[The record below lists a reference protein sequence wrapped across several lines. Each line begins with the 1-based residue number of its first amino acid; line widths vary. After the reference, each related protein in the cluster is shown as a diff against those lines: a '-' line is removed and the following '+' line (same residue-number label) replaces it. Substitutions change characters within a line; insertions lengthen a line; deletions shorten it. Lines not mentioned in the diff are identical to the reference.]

1 MITASRLRSCDSRDS
16 LFALLRE
23 LGYPVQ
29 PVNVIP
35 TDWRG
40 AGIDLDFDSLSLAA
54 RMPRLD
60 CYVAEDIDDGRAS
73 RLLKSLHSWNV
84 LTKSVLFARSPKRL
98 TLYDLSPRRELRR
111 LDVDLTAPS
120 PHAIDRLNVLTLNGA
135 SDVARI
141 FDRAL
146 DRETLTR
153 QFFDRFRIAV
163 HDTAAQLRGAF
174 ADERR
179 DAVDAVDAEALLI
192 LSRILFLYFVQQKG
206 WLNGERRF
214 IADRLDAVRSREL
227 FAGVLLPLFFGVLN
241 TPVDQRTTAARKL
254 GQIPYLN
261 GGLFEPSPF
270 EQRHPDIHLPNE
282 LLRRI
287 IDETFEKFAF
297 SIDESDAAG
306 THIDPEMLGKV
317 FESLMAADERAE
329 SGSFYTPRAIV
340 DVLTERAIVECLS
353 DGDSQV
359 RVTLRAR
366 LAGDPTRLPLAL
378 SARVDNITVLDPAC
392 GSGAFLL
399 SALRV
404 LERLGGRDRKR
415 IVERNLFGVDLKP
428 EAVRLCELRLWLAIV
443 AKGDEPQ
450 PLPNL
455 DRNIL
460 QGNSLLSP
468 IDFLGGA
475 RGDVYRDWVTALHAQ
490 DDLVARYRAAPASE
504 RPALAR
510 VLRSADCRL
519 ATALL
524 QKAIDADERELQD
537 LAAPQQD
544 LFGRMRP
551 ANAARCKERQERI
564 AATRKTQERA
574 DEGELDFFSFDV
586 HFAPVLAR
594 GGFDVVTG
602 NPPWVRNSRIDVRA
616 RRMLSERYRL
626 FRAANSGE
634 RAAFHQPDLSITFFE
649 RALALTRS
657 RGVVSLLM
665 PAKVLNA
672 AYATPLRRAAEML
685 DVVALHDW
693 SDTAHRWFDADT
705 FPLGLTIAKRQPSH
719 GTEVHAAGERFIVH
733 TLGHAEWMLIPPA
746 VAGVVDRLRRDYAP
760 LREVLGRAPI
770 MGLKTGD
777 NGSFFLDVK
786 RVRGGSLQ
794 THDGFYIPLGAVCRC
809 VRGRDTQ
816 RWKAAPKQWMLWP
829 PADGWQKV
837 PKWLERFGG
846 AHRIDI
852 PSLRLKN
859 VRAEHLGIKVVWK
872 DLSRGLSAAVLGH
885 TQQVSGR
892 LVPLIPNQTLYLLD
906 AKSLDEA
913 RVIAAL
919 MNSTV
924 FGALV
929 LCTAERAKDSYFR
942 YFGRTIAAIPLP
954 RVARGSADWCELAN
968 LARRCD
974 TREIDKVVAA
984 LYGVTSEEHEV
995 LAQFVAR
1002 RLGFHD

>member
-1 MITASRLRSCDSRDS
+1 MITASRLRSCDSRDG
-16 LFALLRE
+16 LFGLLRE

-29 PVNVIP
+29 PVNVAP
-35 TDWRG
+35 SEWRG
-40 AGIDLDFDSLSLAA
+40 AGIDLDFDSLALAA

-60 CYVAEDIDDGRAS
+60 CYVADDVDDGRAS

-84 LTKSVLFARSPKRL
+84 LTKSVIFARAAKRL
-98 TLYDLSPRRELRR
+98 SLYDLSPRRELRR
-111 LDVDLTAPS
+111 LDVDLNAPS
-120 PHAIDRLNVLTLNGA
+120 PHAVDRLNVLALNGA
-135 SDVARI
+135 NDVARV

-153 QFFDRFRIAV
+153 QFFDRFRNAV
-163 HDTAAQLRGAF
+163 RDTAAQLRAAF
-174 ADERR
+174 PDERR
-179 DAVDAVDAEALLI
+179 DATDAEALLI
-192 LSRILFLYFVQQKG
+192 LSRILFLYFIQQKG

-214 IADRLDAVRSREL
+214 LADRLDAIGDQEV
-227 FAGVLLPLFFGVLN
+227 FADVLLPLFFGVLN
-241 TPVDQRTTAARKL
+241 TPLDHRTAAARKL
-254 GQIPYLN
+254 GCIPYLN
-261 GGLFEPSPF
+261 GGLFEPSSF
-270 EQRHPDIHLPNE
+270 ERRHAELHLPNE
-282 LLRRI
+282 LLCRV
-287 IDETFEKFAF
+287 IDEVFEKFAF

-329 SGSFYTPRAIV
+329 SGSFYTPRPIV
-340 DVLTERAIVECLS
+340 DVLTERAIVEVLS
-353 DGDSQV
+353 DGDPQT

-378 SARVDNITVLDPAC
+378 SARVDNIAVLDPAC

-404 LERLGGRDRKR
+404 LERLGGRDRKH

-443 AKGDEPQ
+443 AKRDEPQ
-450 PLPNL
+450 ALPNL

-475 RGDVYRDWVTALHAQ
+475 RANVYRDWVSALHTQ
-490 DDLVARYRAAPASE
+490 DDLVARYRVAPACE
-504 RPALAR
+504 RPSLAR

-524 QKAIDADERELQD
+524 QKAIEADEQELQE
-537 LAAPQQD
+537 LAVPQQD

-551 ANAARCKERQERI
+551 ANPTRCKELQERI
-564 AATRKTQERA
+564 ATARKAQERA

-594 GGFDVVTG
+594 GGFDVVVG
-602 NPPWVRNSRIDVRA
+602 NPPWVRNSRIDTRA

-626 FRAANSGE
+626 FRAANNGDS
-634 RAAFHQPDLSITFFE
+634 AAFHQPDLSIAFVE
-649 RALALTRS
+649 RALALARP

-665 PAKVLNA
+665 PAKMLNA
-672 AYATPLRRAAEML
+672 AYAAPLRRAAEML
-685 DVVALHDW
+685 DVVALDDW
-693 SDTAHRWFDADT
+693 SDAAQRWFDADT
-705 FPLGLTIAKRQPSH
+705 FPLGLTIAKRKPSH
-719 GTEVHAAGERFIVH
+719 GTEVHAAGERFVVAD
-733 TLGHAEWMLIPPA
+733 LGPAEWMLIPPA
-746 VAGVVDRLRRDYAP
+746 VASVVERLRHEHAP
-760 LREVLGRAPI
+760 LREALGRGPI
-770 MGLKTGD
+770 MGVKTGD

-786 RVRGGSLQ
+786 RVRGVSLE
-794 THDGFYIPLGAVCRC
+794 TSDGFFIPLGAVCRC
-809 VRGRDTQ
+809 VRGRDTR

-829 PADGWQKV
+829 PSDGWQKV
-837 PKWLERFGG
+837 PKWLERFAG
-846 AHRIDI
+846 AHRIDVS
-852 PSLRLKN
+852 SLKLQY

-885 TQQVSGR
+885 SQEVGGR
-892 LVPLIPNQTLYLLD
+892 AVPLIPNQTLYLLD

-924 FGALV
+924 FGALA
-929 LCTAERAKDSYFR
+929 LCTAERAKDSHFR

-954 RVARGSADWCELAN
+954 RVVRGSADWCELVR
-968 LARRCD
+968 LARQRD
-974 TREIDKVVAA
+974 DRGIDQVAAA
-984 LYGVTSEEHEV
+984 LYGVSAEEHEV

>member
-29 PVNVIP
+29 PVAVVP
-35 TDWRG
+35 SEWRG
-40 AGIDLDFDSLSLAA
+40 AGIDIDVDSLALAA

-60 CYVAEDIDDGRAS
+60 CYVADDVDDGRAS

-84 LTKSVLFARSPKRL
+84 LTKSVLFARAPKRL
-98 TLYDLSPRRELRR
+98 ALYDLSPRRELRR
-111 LDVDLTAPS
+111 LDVDLNAPS
-120 PHAIDRLNVLTLNGA
+120 PHAIDRLNVLALNGA
-135 SDVARI
+135 SDFARV

-153 QFFDRFRIAV
+153 QFFDRFRAAV
-163 HDTAAQLRGAF
+163 RDTAAQLRTSF
-174 ADERR
+174 PSERR
-179 DAVDAVDAEALLI
+179 DAIDAEALLI
-192 LSRILFLYFVQQKG
+192 FSRILFLYFVQQKG

-214 IADRLDAVRSREL
+214 LADRLDAVGKREL

-241 TPVDQRTTAARKL
+241 TPREQRTAAARKL
-254 GQIPYLN
+254 GDIPYLN
-261 GGLFEPSPF
+261 GGLFEPSSF
-270 EQRHPDIHLPNE
+270 ERRHAEIHLPNE
-282 LLRRI
+282 LLRRV
-287 IDETFEKFAF
+287 IDDVFEKFAF
-297 SIDESDAAG
+297 SIDECDAAG

-329 SGSFYTPRAIV
+329 SGSFYTPRPIV
-340 DVLTERAIVECLS
+340 DVLTERSIVEVLS
-353 DGDSQV
+353 DGDPQT

-378 SARVDNITVLDPAC
+378 AARVDNIAVLDPAC

-404 LERLGGRDRKR
+404 LERLGGCDRKR

-443 AKGDEPQ
+443 AKGNEPK

-475 RGDVYRDWVTALHAQ
+475 RGDVYRDWVSALHTQ

-504 RPALAR
+504 RSNLAR
-510 VLRSADCRL
+510 VIRSADCRL

-524 QKAIDADERELQD
+524 QKAIDADEHELQQ
-537 LAAPQQD
+537 LAAPQCD

-551 ANAARCKERQERI
+551 ANATRCKELQERI

-602 NPPWVRNSRIDVRA
+602 NPPWVRNSRIDTRA

-626 FRAANSGE
+626 FRAANGGD
-634 RAAFHQPDLSITFFE
+634 RAAFHQPDLSIAFFE
-649 RALALTRS
+649 RALALTRT

-665 PAKVLNA
+665 PAKMLNA
-672 AYATPLRRAAEML
+672 AYAAPLRRAAEML
-685 DVVALHDW
+685 DVVALDDW
-693 SDTAHRWFDADT
+693 SDAAHRWFDADT
-705 FPLGLTIAKRQPSH
+705 FPLGLTVAKRRPSYT
-719 GTEVHAAGERFIVH
+719 TEVHAAGERFLVPM
-733 TLGHAEWMLIPPA
+733 LGHSEWMLTPPA
-746 VAGVVDRLRRDYAP
+746 VAAIVDRLRREHSP
-760 LREVLGRAPI
+760 LREVLGRAPL
-770 MGLKTGD
+770 MGVKTGD

-786 RVRGGSLQ
+786 RVRGASLE
-794 THDGFYIPLGAVCRC
+794 TSDGFFIPLGAVCRC
-809 VRGRDTQ
+809 VRGRDTR
-816 RWKAAPKQWMLWP
+816 RWKAAAKQWMLWP
-829 PADGWQKV
+829 PPNGWEKV
-837 PKWLERFGG
+837 PRWLERFAG

-852 PSLRLKN
+852 AELKLQY

-885 TQQVSGR
+885 SQQVGGR
-892 LVPLIPNQTLYLLD
+892 AVPLIPNQTLYLLD

-919 MNSTV
+919 MNSTT
-924 FGALV
+924 FGALA

-942 YFGRTIAAIPLP
+942 YFGRTIASIPLP
-954 RVARGSADWCELAN
+954 RVGRSSADWCELVN
-968 LARRCD
+968 LVRRSASS
-974 TREIDKVVAA
+974 EIDAVVAA
-984 LYGVTSEEHEV
+984 LYGVSPEEHEV

>member
-16 LFALLRE
+16 LFGLLRE

-29 PVNVIP
+29 PVNVVP
-35 TDWRG
+35 SEWRG
-40 AGIDLDFDSLSLAA
+40 AGIDLDFDSLALAA

-60 CYVAEDIDDGRAS
+60 CYVADGVDDGRAS

-84 LTKSVLFARSPKRL
+84 LTKSVLFARAPKHL
-98 TLYDLSPRRELRR
+98 ALYDLSPRRELRR
-111 LDVDLTAPS
+111 LDVDLNTPS
-120 PHAIDRLNVLTLNGA
+120 AHAIDRLNVLALNGA
-135 SDVARI
+135 SDVARV
-141 FDRAL
+141 FDHAL

-153 QFFDRFRIAV
+153 QFFDRFREAV
-163 HDTAAQLRGAF
+163 RDTAAQLRAAF
-174 ADERR
+174 PGDRR
-179 DAVDAVDAEALLI
+179 DAVDAEALLI

-214 IADRLDAVRSREL
+214 LADRLNGRSKREL

-241 TPVDQRTTAARKL
+241 TPLDQRTASARKL
-254 GQIPYLN
+254 GDIPYLN

-270 EQRHPDIHLPNE
+270 ERHHAEIHLPNE
-282 LLRRI
+282 LLHRV
-287 IDETFEKFAF
+287 IDDVFEKFAF

-340 DVLTERAIVECLS
+340 DVLTERAIVEVLS
-353 DGDSQV
+353 DGDPQT
-359 RVTLRAR
+359 RATLRAR
-366 LAGDPTRLPLAL
+366 LAGDRTRLPLAL
-378 SARVDNITVLDPAC
+378 AARVDNIAVLDPSC

-404 LERLGGRDRKR
+404 LERLGKPDRKR

-443 AKGDEPQ
+443 AKGNEPQ

-468 IDFLGGA
+468 IDFLGAA
-475 RGDVYRDWVTALHAQ
+475 RGDVYRDWVTALHTQ
-490 DDLVARYRAAPASE
+490 DDLVARYRAAPANE
-504 RPALAR
+504 RPSLAR

-537 LAAPQQD
+537 VAAPQHD
-544 LFGRMRP
+544 LFGRMVP
-551 ANAARCKERQERI
+551 ANAARGKVLQERI
-564 AATRKTQERA
+564 AATRKMQERA

-602 NPPWVRNSRIDVRA
+602 NPPWVRNSRIDVHA
-616 RRMLSERYRL
+616 RRMLSERYQL
-626 FRAANSGE
+626 FRAAHDGE
-634 RAAFHQPDLSITFFE
+634 RAAFHQPDLSIAFFE
-649 RALALTRS
+649 RALALTRP
-657 RGVVSLLM
+657 RGVISLLM
-665 PAKVLNA
+665 PAKMLNA
-672 AYATPLRRAAEML
+672 AYAAPLRRAAEML
-685 DVVALHDW
+685 DTVALDDW
-693 SDTAHRWFDADT
+693 SDAAHRWFDADT
-705 FPLGLTIAKRQPSH
+705 FPLGLTIAKRRPSH
-719 GTEVHAAGERFIVH
+719 ATEVHTGGERFLVH
-733 TLGHAEWMLIPPA
+733 TLGQTEWMLIPPA
-746 VAGVVDRLRRDYAP
+746 VTAVIERLHRDHQP
-760 LREVLGRAPI
+760 LREVLGRAPL
-770 MGLKTGD
+770 MGVKTGD
-777 NGSFFLDVK
+777 NGSFFLNVK
-786 RVRGGSLQ
+786 RVRGASLE
-794 THDGFYIPLGAVCRC
+794 TNDGFFIPLGAVCRC

-816 RWKAAPKQWMLWP
+816 RWKADAKQWMLWP
-829 PADGWQKV
+829 PRDGWQKV
-837 PKWLERFGG
+837 PTWLERFAG
-846 AHRIDI
+846 AHRIDV
-852 PSLRLKN
+852 PSLKLKC

-885 TQQVSGR
+885 SQQVSGR
-892 LVPLIPNQTLYLLD
+892 AVPLIPNQTLYLLD
-906 AKSLDEA
+906 AKSIDEA

-924 FGALV
+924 FDALA
-929 LCTAERAKDSYFR
+929 LCTAERAKDSHFR

-954 RVARGSADWCELAN
+954 RVARGSADWCELVR

-974 TREIDKVVAA
+974 KREIDKVVAA
-984 LYGVTSEEHEV
+984 LYGVSPEEHEV

>member
-16 LFALLRE
+16 LYALLRE

-29 PVNVIP
+29 PVAVVP
-35 TDWRG
+35 SEWRG
-40 AGIDLDFDSLSLAA
+40 VGIDLDVDSLALAA

-60 CYVAEDIDDGRAS
+60 CYVADNVDDAGAS

-84 LTKSVLFARSPKRL
+84 LTKSVLFARAPKRMA
-98 TLYDLSPRRELRR
+98 LYDLSPRRELRR
-111 LDVDLTAPS
+111 LDVDLEAPS
-120 PHAIDRLNVLTLNGA
+120 PHAIDRLNVLALNGA
-135 SDVARI
+135 NDFARV

-153 QFFDRFRIAV
+153 QFFERFRTAV
-163 HDTAAQLRGAF
+163 DDTAAQLRAAF
-174 ADERR
+174 PRERR
-179 DAVDAVDAEALLI
+179 DAIDAEALLI

-214 IADRLDAVRSREL
+214 LADRLDAIGKRE
-227 FAGVLLPLFFGVLN
+227 FFSGVLLPLFFRVLN
-241 TPVDQRTTAARKL
+241 TPHDQRTAAARKL
-254 GQIPYLN
+254 GEIPYLN

-270 EQRHPDIHLPNE
+270 ERRHEDLRLPND
-282 LLRRI
+282 LLRRVV
-287 IDETFEKFAF
+287 DEVFEKFAF

-306 THIDPEMLGKV
+306 NHIDPEMLGKV
-317 FESLMAADERAE
+317 FESLMAAGERAE
-329 SGSFYTPRAIV
+329 SGSFYTPRPIV
-340 DVLTERAIVECLS
+340 DVLTERAIVEALS
-353 DGDSQV
+353 DGDADT
-359 RVTLRAR
+359 RITLRAR
-366 LAGDPTRLPLAL
+366 LAGDTTRLPLAL
-378 SARVDNITVLDPAC
+378 SARIDNITVLDPAC

-443 AKGDEPQ
+443 AKGDKPR

-475 RGDVYRDWVTALHAQ
+475 RADVYRDWVTALHTQ
-490 DDLVARYRAAPASE
+490 DDLMARYRAAPASE
-504 RPALAR
+504 RPNLAR

-524 QKAIDADERELQD
+524 QKAIDADEQELQQ
-537 LAAPQQD
+537 LAAPQID

-551 ANAARCKERQERI
+551 ANATRCKELQERI
-564 AATRKTQERA
+564 AAARKTQERA

-594 GGFDVVTG
+594 GGFDSVVG
-602 NPPWVRNSRIDVRA
+602 NPPWVRNSRIDSRA

-626 FRAANSGE
+626 FRAAGSE
-634 RAAFHQPDLSITFFE
+634 RAAFHQPDLSIAFFE
-649 RALALTRS
+649 RALALTRA
-657 RGVVSLLM
+657 RGVISLLM
-665 PAKVLNA
+665 PAKMLNA
-672 AYATPLRRAAEML
+672 AYAAPLRRAADML
-685 DVVALHDW
+685 DVVALDDW
-693 SDTAHRWFDADT
+693 SDTAHRWFEADT
-705 FPLGLTIAKRQPSH
+705 FPLGLTIAKRGPSH
-719 GTEVHAAGERFIVH
+719 ATEVKAAGERFVVPL
-733 TLGHAEWMLIPPA
+733 LGNTEWMLIPPA
-746 VAGVVDRLRRDYAP
+746 VAAIVERLRREHSP
-760 LREVLGRAPI
+760 FREVLGRAPL
-770 MGLKTGD
+770 MGVKTGD

-786 RVRGGSLQ
+786 RIRGRSLE
-794 THDGFYIPLGAVCRC
+794 TNDGFFIPLGAVCRC

-816 RWKAAPKQWMLWP
+816 RWRAATKQWMLWP
-829 PADGWQKV
+829 PSDGWQRV
-837 PKWLERFGG
+837 PKWLERFAG
-846 AHRIDI
+846 AHRIDVG
-852 PSLRLKN
+852 SLKLQY
-859 VRAEHLGIKVVWK
+859 VRAEHLGVKVVWK
-872 DLSRGLSAAVLGH
+872 DLSRGLAAAVLGH
-885 TQQVSGR
+885 SQQIAGR
-892 LVPLIPNQTLYLLD
+892 AVPLIPNQTLYVLD
-906 AKSLDEA
+906 AKSVEEA

-919 MNSTV
+919 MNSTI
-924 FGALV
+924 FGALA
-929 LCTAERAKDSYFR
+929 LCTAERAKDSHFR

-954 RVARGSADWCELAN
+954 RVPRGSAVWCELAQ
-968 LARRCD
+968 LARRGD
-974 TREIDKVVAA
+974 GAEIDAVVAA
-984 LYGVTSEEHEV
+984 QYGVSAEEHEV